1 CPKYLATS
9 LTWPRLF
16 LACFESTGMD
26 GQVGART
33 LVGDVGSYK
42 LTPFVQG
49 QVTPD
54 PLTHHV
60 SEAGSLHLP
69 EPNGLVMTARRQALA
84 IRAERHRE
92 DRASVATQDNGRH
105 LRLAQIPEPCHA
117 TEAPRSQPLIIGAKG
132 DSING
137 HPISR

>member
-1 CPKYLATS
+1 
-9 LTWPRLF
+9 
-16 LACFESTGMD
+16 MD

-33 LVGDVGSYK
+33 LVGDVGSYE

-54 PLTHHV
+54 PLAHHV
-60 SEAGSLHLP
+60 SQVGSMHLP
-69 EPNGLVMTARRQALA
+69 EPNGLVMTARSQPLA

-105 LRLAQIPEPCHA
+105 LKLVQVPEPCYA
-117 TEAPRSQPLIIGAKG
+117 IEASRSQPLIIGAKG

-137 HPISR
+137 YPISR